1 MIRIIDEYAID
12 ADTNCCTLM
21 QQGVTATGKNAGEQ
35 FWKTLG
41 YYPTVSGCLQGL
53 QKHLQRQAVQ
63 TADMTLGEAYV
74 AFRKLYE
81 LVREWA
87 EKYGGEPV

>member
-41 YYPTVSGCLQGL
+41 YYPTVSCCLQGL

-63 TADMTLGEAYV
+63 TTDITLGEAYE
-74 AFRKLYE
+74 AFTKLHAQ
-81 LVREWA
+81 VQEWT
-87 EKYGGEPV
+87 ERYS

>member
-1 MIRIIDEYAID
+1 MIRINDEYAID
-12 ADTNCCTLM
+12 ADIHCYTLC
-21 QQGVTATGKNAGEQ
+21 QKGIVATGKNAGEQ

-63 TADMTLGEAYV
+63 TEDMTLNEAYE

-81 LVREWA
+81 QVREWA
-87 EKYGGEPV
+87 EKYDGDPV